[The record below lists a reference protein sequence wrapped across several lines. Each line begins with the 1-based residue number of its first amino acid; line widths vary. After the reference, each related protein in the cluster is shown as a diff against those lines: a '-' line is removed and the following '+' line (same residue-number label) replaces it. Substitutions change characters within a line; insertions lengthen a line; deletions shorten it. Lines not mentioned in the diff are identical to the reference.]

1 MKNRK
6 VAGPSGVVAE
16 MLKAAPDIC
25 FRIIADL
32 MNAIIR
38 ERKFAADWSDSIVDS
53 LFKGKRDGF
62 DQNNYHGL
70 KFRDHVLKRLLK
82 EWSRTSY
89 VKLLILM
96 KCSLAF
102 GPVETQQMQF
112 LFLTASREVSHKTQE
127 TVAILYLSIWKRPL
141 IECLERY
148 CGGLFVLLVYLNG

>member
-1 MKNRK
+1 M
-6 VAGPSGVVAE
+6 
-16 MLKAAPDIC
+16 
-25 FRIIADL
+25 
-32 MNAIIR
+32 
-38 ERKFAADWSDSIVDS
+38 
-53 LFKGKRDGF
+53 F

-70 KFRDHVLKRLLK
+70 KFSDHVLKRLLK

-127 TVAILYLSIWKRPL
+127 TVAISYLSTWKMPL